1 MCHFQSN
8 FAGLEVLNPFF
19 AKPKKNRTVPW
30 SPGTLESP
38 VGCKA
43 ESSFWGTYEVGR

>member
-19 AKPKKNRTVPW
+19 AKPKKTELFPGALEPLNLPW
-30 SPGTLESP
+30 VAKLSLVSG
-38 VGCKA
+38 GHM
-43 ESSFWGTYEVGR
+43 R